1 MRIGH
6 LNVLMPHHETSV
18 NIQVFFF
25 YTEESASRLNILSA
39 TLNTDVVDKQRSHT
53 MDLTAAGRPSVSV
66 LTLMW

>member
-1 MRIGH
+1 
-6 LNVLMPHHETSV
+6 MPHHETSV
-18 NIQVFFF
+18 NVQVFFF

-53 MDLTAAGRPSVSV
+53 TDLTAAGRPSVSV